1 MWNNMI
7 QFLSYLFYF
16 VVASASPL
24 QRRWLAKNKNIDNKG
39 QINFAFRVSFIT
51 VVLSLFLPLFKSFS
65 LQGNI
70 FYLIG
75 LSLICGVFGGGYFI
89 TSYTAQKH
97 VEAGVTTLVSNIYT
111 PVTIILATIFLGEGL
126 TSIQILGTI
135 LLLIGIVIVSKKHQ
149 IGKFKFD
156 KYFLLMLLSGV
167 MLGISLTAE
176 RTLIK
181 ITGFT
186 AGTMFSWWMQCLVLG
201 LATLITKNKNAYSK
215 KDITVTGSLRFLQSL
230 SWVILT
236 FVVGNLSL
244 VSSITTFKVVIIFI
258 AAAIFLKERSDMPRK
273 ITGSLVALVG
283 LLLMK

>member
-1 MWNNMI
+1 MI
-7 QFLSYLFYF
+7 QLLSYLFYF
-16 VVASASPL
+16 VAASASPL

-39 QINFAFRVSFIT
+39 QINFAFQVSFIT
-51 VVLSLFLPLFKSFS
+51 VVLSLLLPIFNHFS

-75 LSLICGVFGGGYFI
+75 LSLICGIFGGGYFI
-89 TSYTAQKH
+89 ASYTAQKH

-111 PVTIILATIFLGEGL
+111 PITIILATIFLGEGL

-135 LLLIGIVIVSKKHQ
+135 LLLIGIVVVSKKHQ

-167 MLGISLTAE
+167 MLGVSLTVE
-176 RTLIK
+176 RTLLK
-181 ITGFT
+181 TTGFT

-215 KDITVTGSLRFLQSL
+215 KDIAITGSLRFLQSL

-258 AAAIFLKERSDMPRK
+258 AAAIFLKERSELPRK
-273 ITGSLVALVG
+273 IIGSLVALVG

>member
-1 MWNNMI
+1 MI

>member
-1 MWNNMI
+1 MAGI
-7 QFLSYLFYF
+7 LSYLFYF
-16 VVASASPL
+16 VAASASPL

-39 QINFAFRVSFIT
+39 QINFAFQVSFIT
-51 VVLSLFLPLFKSFS
+51 VVLSLLLPFFNHFS
-65 LQGNI
+65 LKGNI

-75 LSLICGVFGGGYFI
+75 LSLICGIFGGGYFI
-89 TSYTAQKH
+89 ASYTAQKH

-111 PVTIILATIFLGEGL
+111 PVTIVLATIFLDEGL

-181 ITGFT
+181 TTGFT
-186 AGTMFSWWMQCLVLG
+186 AGTMFSWWIQCLVLG

-215 KDITVTGSLRFLQSL
+215 KDITITGSLRFLQSL

-236 FVVGNLSL
+236 SVVGNLSL

-258 AAAIFLKERSDMPRK
+258 AAAIFLKERSELSRK
-273 ITGSLVALVG
+273 IIGSFVALLG